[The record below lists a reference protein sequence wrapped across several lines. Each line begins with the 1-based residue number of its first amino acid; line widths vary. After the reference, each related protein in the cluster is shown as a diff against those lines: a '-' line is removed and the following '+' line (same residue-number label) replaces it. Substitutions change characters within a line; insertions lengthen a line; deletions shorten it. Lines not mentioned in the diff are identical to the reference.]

1 MYLGVNM
8 LDVLREAI
16 GNIDPHYSS
25 PSVICG
31 LVTYS
36 IWLWCWGGR
45 FQVWRDRDRIQGPI
59 KVPGRPLS
67 DTRLQDKKIRSAKRR
82 RSREFFREEIGY
94 FPMAWAPISLI
105 LSTVLFLGIW
115 EEPPLDLIS
124 GIASGNAWLV
134 GFASIQ
140 IFGDITLSRM

>member
-1 MYLGVNM
+1 M
-8 LDVLREAI
+8 LEALREAI
-16 GNIDPHYSS
+16 GNIDSHYSS

-31 LVTYS
+31 LMTYS

-67 DTRLQDKKIRSAKRR
+67 DTRLQDKKIRIAKRM
-82 RSREFFREEIGY
+82 RSREFFRKEIGY

-124 GIASGNAWLV
+124 GIASGNTWLV
-134 GFASIQ
+134 AFASIQ
-140 IFGDITLSRM
+140 IFGDFTLSRM